1 MDVLDELYLRFREA
15 VEVAGY
21 SEIPSQFLQ
30 HWVARTLEDALGLVG
45 DLRPD
50 DVMLEVGVG
59 SEVGTFQE
67 RPRRIDILVRDRVI
81 IETKR
86 PGELNS
92 GGRLEEARDQLLRY
106 FAYLVKERDVKP
118 EDVLA
123 ILTDGKVVTY
133 YEVKKG
139 ELAEKGPKKLDRDEF
154 RRMIKTILR
163 KIGEDPRPL
172 ELSRTSVELNPT
184 AMVQWVETWKEVKEL
199 LERIEKELTGDGQG
213 EHWRD
218 PLL

>member
-1 MDVLDELYLRFREA
+1 MDALDELYLRFREA
-15 VEVAGY
+15 VEAAGY

-30 HWVARTLEDALGLVG
+30 HWVARTLEDALELVG
-45 DLRPD
+45 SLRPD

-59 SEVGTFQE
+59 SEVGTLQE
-67 RPRRIDILVRDRVI
+67 RPRRIDILVRNRVI
-81 IETKR
+81 VETKK

-123 ILTDGKVVTY
+123 ILTDGKVVVY
-133 YEVKKG
+133 YEGKKE
-139 ELAEKGPKKLDRDEF
+139 ELVQKGPRKLDRNEF
-154 RRMIKTILR
+154 RRMIKTVLR

-172 ELSRTSVELNPT
+172 ELSRTSVELNPV
-184 AMVQWVETWKEVKEL
+184 AVVQWIETWNEVKEL
-199 LERIEKELTGDGQG
+199 LERVGKELTGDG
-213 EHWRD
+213 RD
-218 PLL
+218 ERRRGPLL

>member
-15 VEVAGY
+15 VEVAGR

-30 HWVARTLEDALGLVG
+30 HWVARTLEDALEVVGGLCPG
-45 DLRPD
+45 

-59 SEVGTFQE
+59 SEVGTFQD

-106 FAYLVKERDVKP
+106 FAYLVKERDVRP

-123 ILTDGKVVTY
+123 VLTDGKIVVY
-133 YEVKKG
+133 YEVEKE
-139 ELAEKGPKKLDRDEF
+139 ELVQEGPRKLDRSEF

-163 KIGEDPRPL
+163 RIGEDPHPL

-184 AMVQWVETWKEVKEL
+184 AMVQWIETWKEVREL
-199 LERIEKELTGDGQG
+199 LERMKKELTGDGRSERPRG
-213 EHWRD
+213 

>member
-30 HWVARTLEDALGLVG
+30 HWVARTLEDALEVVG
-45 DLRPD
+45 DLCPG

-59 SEVGTFQE
+59 SEVGTFQD

-106 FAYLVKERDVKP
+106 FAYLVRERDVRP

-123 ILTDGKVVTY
+123 VLTDGEIVVY
-133 YEVKKG
+133 YEVEKE
-139 ELAEKGPKKLDRDEF
+139 ELVQEGPRKLDRSEF

-163 KIGEDPRPL
+163 RVGEDPSPL
-172 ELSRTSVELNPT
+172 ELSRTSVELNHA
-184 AMVQWVETWKEVKEL
+184 AMVQWIETWKEVREL
-199 LERIEKELTGDGQG
+199 LERVEKELTGDGRG
-213 EHWRD
+213 GPRD
-218 PLL
+218 LLL

>member
-15 VEVAGY
+15 VEVAEH
-21 SEIPSQFLQ
+21 SEIPAQFLQ
-30 HWVARTLEDALGLVG
+30 HWVARTLEDALEVVSG
-45 DLRPD
+45 LRPG

-59 SEVGTFQE
+59 PENT
-67 RPRRIDILVRDRVI
+67 RRRIDILVRDRVI

-106 FAYLVKERDVKP
+106 FTYLVRERDVRP

-123 ILTDGKVVTY
+123 VLTDGKTVVY
-133 YEVKKG
+133 YGVDGGKLVHED
-139 ELAEKGPKKLDRDEF
+139 GPRRLDRVEF
-154 RRMIKTILR
+154 RKMVKTVLR
-163 KIGEDPRPL
+163 RVGEDPRPL
-172 ELSRTSVELNPT
+172 ELSRTSVELNPE
-184 AMVQWVETWKEVKEL
+184 AVVQWVETWKETREL
-199 LERIEKELTGDGQG
+199 LERMKEGLTGDGRSG
-213 EHWRD
+213 RSRD

>member
-30 HWVARTLEDALGLVG
+30 HWVARTLEDALEVVG
-45 DLRPD
+45 DLCPG

-59 SEVGTFQE
+59 SEVGTFQD

-106 FAYLVKERDVKP
+106 FAYLVRERDVRP

-123 ILTDGKVVTY
+123 VLTDGEIVVY
-133 YEVKKG
+133 YEVEKE
-139 ELAEKGPKKLDRDEF
+139 ELVQEGPRKLDRSEF

-163 KIGEDPRPL
+163 RVGEDPSPL
-172 ELSRTSVELNPT
+172 EFSRTSVELNHA
-184 AMVQWVETWKEVKEL
+184 AMVQWIETWKEVREL
-199 LERIEKELTGDGQG
+199 LERVEKELTGDGRG
-213 EHWRD
+213 GPRD
-218 PLL
+218 LLL